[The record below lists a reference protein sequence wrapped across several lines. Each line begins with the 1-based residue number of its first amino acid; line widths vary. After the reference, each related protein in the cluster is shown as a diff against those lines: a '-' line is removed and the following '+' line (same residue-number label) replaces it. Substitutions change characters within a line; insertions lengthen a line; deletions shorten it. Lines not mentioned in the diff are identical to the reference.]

1 MGKQFLNKSKKR
13 FLRDTNRWSILLL
26 TIGLLISAPI
36 FFIGFQLF
44 EGAGE
49 IWEHLVDYLLWDYLS
64 NSFFL
69 SLGCSF
75 LTIFIGV
82 SCAWLVSRYDFPLRK
97 KIDWILFLPLTIP
110 SYITAYAY
118 TGIFDNGGSL
128 TVLLKNIGIYFPKI
142 DFMNIYG
149 LIWILSLC
157 LFPYVYVSVR
167 IAFLQQSK
175 KLMDAS
181 FLMGASERK
190 YFFTVALPLARPAI
204 VGGVV
209 LVLMEVLNDY
219 GAAKYYNVPTFTTG
233 IFRTWGELQDLPTA
247 IYLSAILVTL
257 VFLLLFFEKWQ
268 RGKRGFEQSS
278 NQKKT
283 VNRIKLKG
291 TKKNVVLLF
300 ISIPILFGF
309 VLPVAQ
315 LLFWA
320 WLTYAE
326 MLDVEFM
333 WIALASF
340 GIALLA
346 ALVTTFFALFVIFF
360 SKWNRLSQ
368 LRIISKITILGYAIP
383 GAIIGIGVMVFG
395 QFFVDLFYENFDLKI
410 GTWVYGSILLLI
422 YAYIV
427 RFLAIA
433 YNPIEANTLKVGNH
447 LAESSHLLGKSR
459 ITTFLEIE
467 FPLLKSGL
475 VSAMIL
481 VFIDILKELPLTLI
495 LKPYKV
501 QTLAIKAYENA
512 ENGDVEKAALPALL
526 IIFTAIIFIFL
537 LNKIE
542 KTK

>member
-1 MGKQFLNKSKKR
+1 MSKESLPNSTKR
-13 FLRDTNRWSILLL
+13 FFRDTNRWSIILLA
-26 TIGLLISAPI
+26 IGLLIGAPI

-44 EGAGE
+44 AGAGE
-49 IWEHLVDYLLWDYLS
+49 MWQHLVDYLLWDYLS
-64 NSFFL
+64 NSFSL
-69 SLGCSF
+69 ALGCSF

-82 SCAWLVSRYDFPLRK
+82 SCAWIVSRYDFPFRK
-97 KIDWILFLPLTIP
+97 KLDWILFLPLTIP

-128 TVLLKNIGIYFPKI
+128 TVLLKDVGIHFPKI

-149 LIWILSLC
+149 LIWVLSLS

-167 IAFLQQSK
+167 VAFLQQSK

-181 FLMGASERK
+181 FLLGASERK
-190 YFFTVALPLARPAI
+190 YFFTIALPLARPAI

-257 VFLLLFFEKWQ
+257 IFLLLFFEKWQ
-268 RGKRGFEQSS
+268 RGKRGFEEPS
-278 NQKKT
+278 NQKTT
-283 VNRIKLKG
+283 VHRIKLKG
-291 TKKNVVLLF
+291 AKRNVVLVF

-309 VLPVAQ
+309 ILPVAQ

-326 MLDVEFM
+326 MLEVEFI
-333 WIALASF
+333 WLILESF

-346 ALVTTFFALFVIFF
+346 ALLTTLFAILVIYLL
-360 SKWNRLSQ
+360 KWNRLKNLQ
-368 LRIISKITILGYAIP
+368 VISKTSILGYAIP

-395 QFFVDLFYENFDLKI
+395 QFFVDFFFENYDLKI
-410 GTWVYGSILLLI
+410 GHWIYGSILLLI

-433 YNPIEANTLKVGNH
+433 YSPIEANTLKTGNY
-447 LAESSHLLGKSR
+447 LAESAHLLGESR
-459 ITTFLEIE
+459 IKTFFKVE
-467 FPLLKSGL
+467 FPLLKTGI
-475 VSAMIL
+475 VSAIIL

-495 LKPYKV
+495 LKPYTV

-512 ENGDVEKAALPALL
+512 ENGEVEKAALPALL
-526 IIFTAIIFIFL
+526 IIFTAIVFIFL
-537 LNKIE
+537 LNKM
-542 KTK
+542 KK